1 MKWYDSEKAINFAKM
16 PTKILLMAHLMAVN
30 GQIPIIVCDTAKNL
44 RKQGRSKSAYILHPQ
59 LLKKIIQT
67 FIVYSTIFSR

>member
-1 MKWYDSEKAINFAKM
+1 MIQIKTINSAKM

-44 RKQGRSKSAYILHPQ
+44 RKQGRSKGGYILHPQ
-59 LLKKIIQT
+59 FLKAIMFMFEIC
-67 FIVYSTIFSR
+67 I

>member
-1 MKWYDSEKAINFAKM
+1 MELYDSEKAINSAKM

-44 RKQGRSKSAYILHPQ
+44 RKQGRGKGGYILHPQ
-59 LLKKIIQT
+59 FLRQ
-67 FIVYSTIFSR
+67 